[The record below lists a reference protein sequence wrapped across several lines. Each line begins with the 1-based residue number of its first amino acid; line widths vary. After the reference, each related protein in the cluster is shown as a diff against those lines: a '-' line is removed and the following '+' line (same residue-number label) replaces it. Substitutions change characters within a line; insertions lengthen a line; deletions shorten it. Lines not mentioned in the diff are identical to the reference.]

1 MLDPVHSL
9 NLSAKRPALVLYANM
24 QQSLGSYSGNP
35 SNLQGFLSRTLTK
48 PSVFTVIMN
57 IDVHFYSFFTVIMSS
72 VIDCSMYR

>member
-1 MLDPVHSL
+1 MVDPAHSL
-9 NLSAKRPALVLYANM
+9 NWIPKRPALVLYANM
-24 QQSLGSYSGNP
+24 QQTLGSYSGNP

-57 IDVHFYSFFTVIMSS
+57 IDVHVYSLFIVIMSS